1 MHSTHF
7 HTEVTQRSAN
17 FLAVCGH
24 SFLLADTLFFVA
36 ALIDAQVKYS
46 SQFTSEC
53 DLSLPILR
61 AHVIVSV
68 GYAFRCCMSLWLLYY
83 KTKNMFDFVARER
96 PFPRLGSL
104 CAPFMS
110 MLLLTVTVYDYRH
123 CKELSS
129 LIPVS
134 FAMDIIAVYV
144 LLILCLTGIWGGVR
158 LYEVISKRERK
169 KWVEK
174 TMKIVAWGCVGFG
187 GTLSLVVTVEQIRVN
202 SLTLFL
208 LFDTYSFVAVFLGSG
223 MKCVRSALLFIEKRQ
238 SSGL

>member
-7 HTEVTQRSAN
+7 RTEVSQRSASC
-17 FLAVCGH
+17 LAVCGH
-24 SFLLADTLFFVA
+24 SLLLADTLFFVA

-46 SQFTSEC
+46 GQFASDC
-53 DLSLPILR
+53 DLSLPILK

-83 KTKNMFDFVARER
+83 KTRNMFDFVARER

-110 MLLLTVTVYDYRH
+110 MLLLTVTVYDYRD

-134 FAMDIIAVYV
+134 VAMDIIAVYV
-144 LLILCLTGIWGGVR
+144 LLILCLTGVWGGVR

-169 KWVEK
+169 KWVQK

-187 GTLSLVVTVEQIRVN
+187 GTLSFVVTVEQIRVN

-208 LFDTYSFVAVFLGSG
+208 LFDTYSFIAVFFGSAL
-223 MKCVRSALLFIEKRQ
+223 KCVRSALLFIEKRQ
-238 SSGL
+238 NSGI

>member
-1 MHSTHF
+1 MQSTHF
-7 HTEVTQRSAN
+7 HKEISARSAN
-17 FLAVCGH
+17 CQAICGH
-24 SFLLADTLFFVA
+24 CVLLADSLFFVA

-46 SQFTSEC
+46 GLFASDC
-53 DLSLPILR
+53 DLSLPILK

-68 GYAFRCCMSLWLLYY
+68 GYAFRCLLSLWLFYY
-83 KTKNMFDFVARER
+83 KSVNMFDFVARKR

-123 CKELSS
+123 CKELTS

-134 FAMDIIAVYV
+134 FAMDIIAIYV

-158 LYEVISKRERK
+158 LYELISKKERK
-169 KWVEK
+169 KWVGK
-174 TMKIVAWGCVGFG
+174 VMKIVAWGCVGFG

-208 LFDTYSFVAVFLGSG
+208 LFDTYSFVAVFFGSVL
-223 MKCVRSALLFIEKRQ
+223 KCVRSALLFVEKRQ
-238 SSGL
+238 NSGL